1 MRGAARR
8 GDDPA
13 TVPARGAPAAATS
26 SLLRIRNMTKTF
38 PDGAGAVTVFEG
50 AALEMRAAGQVG
62 VYGKR
67 RSGKSTLLRI
77 AAGIEPPDEGMVL
90 FQGEDLTCLTGTERA
105 RLLRSH
111 LAYIAVADWRPNPG
125 ETIVQHLA
133 VSLGGA
139 GRTVREAE
147 HRALHELEAVGVS
160 AAQAHSLATKL
171 SMMDRMRVMFARALA
186 REPDLLVIDDPVVTA
201 SASERDELYLLLR
214 TLTRQRGI
222 GLLVASDDLPALQ
235 GFDVFMSIS
244 ARELCSSDGSAEV
257 VPFPSPP
264 SLGPAVIGS

>member
-1 MRGAARR
+1 MRGINRR
-8 GDDPA
+8 GESLTA
-13 TVPARGAPAAATS
+13 VGAHTARTS
-26 SLLRIRNMTKTF
+26 AMSHLLRIRDMTKTF
-38 PDGAGAVTVFEG
+38 PDGAGEVTVFSG
-50 AALEMRAAGQVG
+50 ATLEMRAGAQVG

-77 AAGIEPPDEGMVL
+77 ASGIERPDEGSVL
-90 FQGEDLTCLTGTERA
+90 FEGIDLTCLTGAGRA
-105 RLLRSH
+105 RLLRSR

-125 ETIVQHLA
+125 ESIVQHLA
-133 VSLGGA
+133 VSLGGD

-147 HRALHELEAVGVS
+147 HRALRELEIVGVS
-160 AAQAHSLATKL
+160 AGRAHSLATQL
-171 SMMDRMRVMFARALA
+171 SMIDRMRVMFARALA
-186 REPDLLVIDDPVVTA
+186 REPSLLVIDDPVVTA

-244 ARELCSSDGSAEV
+244 AREICSSQGSATV
-257 VPFPSPP
+257 VPFPAPP
-264 SLGPAVIGS
+264 RLGPVRTGS

>member
-1 MRGAARR
+1 M
-8 GDDPA
+8 
-13 TVPARGAPAAATS
+13 
-26 SLLRIRNMTKTF
+26 SLLLCIRNMTKTF
-38 PDGAGAVTVFEG
+38 PDGAGAVTVFEN
-50 AALEMRAAGQVG
+50 ATLEMRAASQVG

-77 AAGIEPPDEGMVL
+77 ASGIEAPDEGTVL
-90 FQGEDLTCLTGTERA
+90 FQGEDLTRLTGTERA
-105 RLLRSH
+105 RLLRSR
-111 LAYIAVADWRPNPG
+111 LAYIAVTDWRPNPG
-125 ETIVQHLA
+125 ESIVAHLA

-147 HRALHELEAVGVS
+147 HCALRELEAVGVS
-160 AAQAHSLATKL
+160 AAQAHSIATRL

-186 REPDLLVIDDPVVTA
+186 REPALIVIDDPVVTA

-214 TLTRQRGI
+214 TLTRRRGI

-244 ARELCSSDGSAEV
+244 AREICSSESSATV

-264 SLGPAVIGS
+264 SLGPAVTGS